1 MDAVS
6 GTTLLGSAAFI
17 SFVAESYL
25 VGRAPD
31 KNLPALKQLAD
42 RLSIHDSC
50 AEVERAFAGQPTLV
64 RGIGLYFNQ
73 EYTRMK
79 LKEIGVH
86 FGIGDSGVCRTGR
99 RVEKRMKRDRRL
111 NKKIEALEKRI
122 NK

>member
-1 MDAVS
+1 LDVVS
-6 GTTLLGSAAFI
+6 GTPLLGSAVFI

-25 VGRAPD
+25 VGIAPD
-31 KNLPALKQLAD
+31 KNLPALKQLAN
-42 RLSIHDSC
+42 RLSIHDRC
-50 AEVERAFAGQPTLV
+50 AEFERAFEGQPSLV
-64 RGIGLYFNQ
+64 RGIGLYFSQ

-86 FGIGDSGVCRTGR
+86 FGIGDSGACRTGR